1 MAEQIEEIVK
11 RGRWFFDKTVP
22 AEVRIVRR
30 NFTDPPGPDDELP
43 EGCIGDVPPPYG
55 PDGFY
60 YCAIYEMTGRD
71 GMTTRSGTGLHSGVD
86 AVIREVETTLNGKVT
101 WDEPEGPAG

>member
-11 RGRWFFDKTVP
+11 RGRWFFDKTAP

-30 NFTDPPGPDDELP
+30 NFTYPPGPDDELP

-55 PDGFY
+55 PD
-60 YCAIYEMTGRD
+60 AINHRYRRAVFLATYSSNQSSSR
-71 GMTTRSGTGLHSGVD
+71 TSG
-86 AVIREVETTLNGKVT
+86 AEI
-101 WDEPEGPAG
+101 GPT